1 MQEQGWSWVR
11 ALESGSLTA
20 LQLESLQA
28 LVDEGEVDNLQEAA
42 MLMDYELRKRA
53 DHEHDL

>member
-53 DHEHDL
+53 DHEQDL